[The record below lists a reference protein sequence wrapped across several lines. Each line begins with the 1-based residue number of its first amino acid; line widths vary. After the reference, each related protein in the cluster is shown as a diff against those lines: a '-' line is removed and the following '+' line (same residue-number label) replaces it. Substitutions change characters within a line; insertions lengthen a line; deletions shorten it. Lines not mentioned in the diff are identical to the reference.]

1 VSEAVALRAALPGLR
16 FRSAARTDAGAVRT
30 HNEDAFLDRPEAR
43 LWAVADGMGGHQ
55 DGAAASRLVTEAL
68 SDLGGFSSGYAFLTG
83 VSEAIAGANRALVA
97 RAAEFSEGGVTGAT
111 VVALLVEEAHAACVW
126 AGDSRAYHL
135 DSAGLHRLTR
145 DHSLLQELV
154 DSGALSVEA
163 AAIDRRGNIVTRAVG
178 AAAELELDRAFAAVA
193 PGDRFL
199 LCSDGLTGMV
209 SDEEIAEALKASD
222 PDASADLLLALALG
236 RGATDNVTLVV
247 IEALG

>member
-1 VSEAVALRAALPGLR
+1 MALPAPAPGLR

-30 HNEDAFLDRPEAR
+30 HNEDGFLDRPEAR

-55 DGAAASRLVTEAL
+55 DGAAASRLVTDA
-68 SDLGGFSSGYAFLTG
+68 LGGLGSFGSGYAFLTG
-83 VSEAIAGANRALVA
+83 VSDALTAANQALVA
-97 RAAEFSEGGVTGAT
+97 RAARFSDGGVIGAT
-111 VVALLVEEAHAACVW
+111 VVALLVEEGHAACVW

-135 DSAGLHRLTR
+135 DSGGLRRLTR

-154 DSGALSVEA
+154 DSGALSPEA
-163 AAIDRRGNIVTRAVG
+163 AAVDRRANIVTRAVG

-209 SDEEIAEALKASD
+209 ADEEIAEALKASD

>member
-1 VSEAVALRAALPGLR
+1 MALPAPAPGLR

-30 HNEDAFLDRPEAR
+30 HNEDQFLDRPEAR

-55 DGAAASRLVTEAL
+55 DGAAASNLVTEAL
-68 SDLGGFSSGYAFLTG
+68 GALGGFSSGYAFLTG
-83 VSEAIAGANRALVA
+83 VTEALAGANEALVA
-97 RAAEFSEGGVTGAT
+97 RAALYSEGGVTGAT
-111 VVALLVEEAHAACVW
+111 VVALLIEEAHAACVW

-135 DSAGLHRLTR
+135 EAGVLRRMTR

-154 DSGALSVEA
+154 DSGALSPEA
-163 AAIDRRGNIVTRAVG
+163 AAIDRRSNVVTRAVG
-178 AAAELELDRAFAAVA
+178 AAAELELDRAFAPVQA
-193 PGDRFL
+193 GDRFL

-209 SDEEIAEALKASD
+209 TDEEIAEALRASD
-222 PDASADLLLALALG
+222 PDAAADLLLALALG

>member
-1 VSEAVALRAALPGLR
+1 MALAAPAPGLR

-30 HNEDAFLDRPEAR
+30 HNEDGFLDRPAAR

-55 DGAAASRLVTEAL
+55 DGAAASRLITETL
-68 SDLGGFSSGYAFLTG
+68 DGLGGFSSGYAFLTG
-83 VSEAIAGANRALVA
+83 VTDALAQANKTLVA
-97 RAAEFSEGGVTGAT
+97 RAAAFPGGGVTGAT

-126 AGDSRAYHL
+126 AGDARAYHL
-135 DSAGLHRLTR
+135 DAGQLRRLTR

-154 DSGALSVEA
+154 DSGALSLEA
-163 AAIDRRGNIVTRAVG
+163 AALDRRGNIVTRAVG
-178 AAAELELDRAFAAVA
+178 AAEVLELDKVFAAVA

-209 SDEEIAEALKASD
+209 SDEEIEQAMIASD
-222 PDASADLLLALALG
+222 PDAAADLLLALALG

>member
-1 VSEAVALRAALPGLR
+1 MALAAPAPRLS
-16 FRSAARTDAGAVRT
+16 FRSASRSDAGAVRS
-30 HNEDAFLDRPEAR
+30 HNEDAVLDRPEAR
-43 LWAVADGMGGHQ
+43 LWAVADGMGGHL
-55 DGAAASRLVTEAL
+55 DGAAASRLVTETLGAL
-68 SDLGGFSSGYAFLTG
+68 GSFSSGYAFLTG
-83 VSEAIAGANRALVA
+83 VAEAITGANQMLVA
-97 RAAEFSEGGVTGAT
+97 RAAQFAEGGVTGAT

-135 DSAGLHRLTR
+135 NAEGLHRLTR

-154 DSGALSVEA
+154 DSGALSLEA

-178 AAAELELDRAFAAVA
+178 ATAELELDRAFAAVA

-209 SDEEIAEALKASD
+209 ADEEIAEALKASD

>member
-1 VSEAVALRAALPGLR
+1 MALPVHAPGLR

-30 HNEDAFLDRPEAR
+30 HNEDGFLDRPEAR

-55 DGAAASRLVTEAL
+55 DGAAASRLITEAL
-68 SDLGGFSSGYAFLTG
+68 GALGSFSSGYAFLTG
-83 VSEAIAGANRALVA
+83 VADAITDANQALVA
-97 RAAEFSEGGVTGAT
+97 RAALYPEGGVTGAT
-111 VVALLVEEAHAACVW
+111 VVALLVEEAHAACIW

-135 DSAGLHRLTR
+135 DAEGLHRLTR

-154 DSGALSVEA
+154 DSGALSLEA
-163 AAIDRRGNIVTRAVG
+163 AAIDRRSNVVTRAVG
-178 AAAELELDRAFAAVA
+178 AAAELELDRAFAPVA

-209 SDEEIAEALKASD
+209 ADEEIAEALKASD